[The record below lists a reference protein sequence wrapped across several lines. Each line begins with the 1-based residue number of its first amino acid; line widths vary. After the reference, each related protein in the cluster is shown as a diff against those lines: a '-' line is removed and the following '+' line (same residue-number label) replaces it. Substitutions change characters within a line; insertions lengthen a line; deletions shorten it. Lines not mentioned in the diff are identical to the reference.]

1 MDVCL
6 AYTSW
11 LFGGATG
18 LHHLYLTK
26 WARAILYGHTVGGF
40 GILWLFDMCTLPG
53 QIRRARQAAK
63 AQGDDAGTREQASHF
78 ALARRVSWWRVLLAL
93 GSQVVLGS
101 LYGGVLQS
109 LLIYEDR
116 MGARELPNGP
126 HKAVVLAAVVL
137 VSSFAALI
145 GGRAWG
151 VRLRFLPVL
160 ATAAVLTAIAGG
172 FASGAGKDTANV
184 AAGVD
189 LDEDGDS
196 SSTVTLTATIAAIA
210 GLAGAALAAWPPRP
224 SQSGPHGAGEATVA
238 AGDEPAA
245 AATVANALAADESA
259 STGQSGMGGDDTAAG
274 AASPAAAIASA
285 PNASASAS
293 AEPRRLPLPAQKE
306 RQRQK
311 PRRCRGLVACC
322 SGCGALLVIGA
333 FWTLAL
339 LGAVLQA
346 PVSVDSAGRLDRFSV
361 HTEKLGPLLWRNRAT
376 LLSEAA
382 AAASWFRDRA
392 SRLGFASFAD
402 DVLSANFRRGGAHA
416 RDYAALGL
424 DPAGVPVDSGPAG
437 DGAAG
442 GERGGGRRSRRSSRG
457 SASDES
463 GRADG
468 SDGSTLR
475 RPVAAADVRAAY
487 HRMAKL
493 HHPDRLP
500 PGASDAEREAA
511 AERFREIQA
520 AKERL
525 LKHLKSSSQ

>member
-18 LHHLYLTK
+18 LHHLYLAK

-40 GILWLFDMCTLPG
+40 GILWLIDMCALPG
-53 QIRRARQAAK
+53 QIRRARQAA
-63 AQGDDAGTREQASHF
+63 AVQGDGAGRRELTCHSV
-78 ALARRVSWWRVLLAL
+78 LPERLSWWRVLLAL

-101 LYGGVLQS
+101 IYGGVLQS

-126 HKAVVLAAVVL
+126 HKAVVLAAVVF

-151 VRLRFLPVL
+151 VRLRFLPVV

-172 FASGAGKDTANV
+172 FASGAGKDKAS
-184 AAGVD
+184 AAGG
-189 LDEDGDS
+189 LDADDGGDS
-196 SSTVTLTATIAAIA
+196 SSTVTLTAAVAAIA
-210 GLAGAALAAWPPRP
+210 GLAGAALAEWPPRASLSA
-224 SQSGPHGAGEATVA
+224 SQGAGGAEAIVA
-238 AGDEPAA
+238 AGAQPAASTVTAGVPGTVELGQAPSPALPAA
-245 AATVANALAADESA
+245 AASEAA
-259 STGQSGMGGDDTAAG
+259 
-274 AASPAAAIASA
+274 ASA
-285 PNASASAS
+285 P
-293 AEPRRLPLPAQKE
+293 AEARRLPLQQQKE
-306 RQRQK
+306 KQRQK
-311 PRRCRGLVACC
+311 PRRFRGLVACC

-392 SRLGFASFAD
+392 SRRGFASFAD
-402 DVLSANFRRGGAHA
+402 DMLSANFRRGGAHA

-424 DPAGVPVDSGPAG
+424 DPAGVPVEGGPAG
-437 DGAAG
+437 DGAAA

-468 SDGSTLR
+468 SDGSTPR

-525 LKHLKSSSQ
+525 LKHLKSSAQ